1 MTHPRLATAMFRPEF
16 YPHRPEHVAFIQT
29 RISYIF
35 ISGDFVYKVKK
46 AVDFGASQKV

>member
-1 MTHPRLATAMFRPEF
+1 MFRPEF